1 MNDVVSKKFM
11 LSKEI
16 SQNLKELVISGQLSP
31 GDKLP
36 NEMDLASEMGVSR
49 STVREAVKEL
59 VAANVLE
66 IVRGK
71 GTFVSKHPGWKTDP
85 LGVEFMEKGDLL
97 LMLFETRLL
106 VEPGVA
112 SLAAERASAAD
123 LDKIRDN
130 IDKMK
135 SMVKK
140 HADYSKE
147 DLEFHRVIA
156 KATQNPIIQRIVPIV
171 NESII
176 YGYKETMDVPGS
188 ITKAIDSHERI
199 FKAILKKDGKT
210 AELEM
215 RKHLTITVED
225 IKLQKLQNSNK

>member
-1 MNDVVSKKFM
+1 MNDLASKKFM

-16 SQNLKELVISGQLSP
+16 SQSLKEMVIAGQLNP

-71 GTFVSKHPGWKTDP
+71 GTFVSKHPGWKHDP
-85 LGVEFMEKGDLL
+85 LGVEFMAKSDLL

-112 SLAAERASAAD
+112 SLAAERASATD

-147 DLEFHRVIA
+147 DLEFHRMIA
-156 KATQNPIIQRIVPIV
+156 KATKNPIIQRIVPIV
-171 NESII
+171 NESIT
-176 YGYKETMDVPGS
+176 YGYKETVHVPGS
-188 ITKAIDSHERI
+188 ISKALDSHEKI
-199 FKAILKKDGKT
+199 FKAIVEKDSKT

-215 RKHLTITVED
+215 RKHLTVTVDD
-225 IKLQKLQNSNK
+225 IRLQKLQNLK